1 MAGGLFLVCTGA
13 VVTMVGLATLPVSGP
28 IATGVL
34 GLLLVVL
41 LPRLGSGLGIIGNY
55 GPHSANRESIR
66 EYYGRCRVR
75 SKLER

>member
-34 GLLLVVL
+34 GLVAG
-41 LPRLGSGLGIIGNY
+41 GSATTTWKWAWHNW
-55 GPHSANRESIR
+55 
-66 EYYGRCRVR
+66 
-75 SKLER
+75 